1 MPAPRN
7 ADEATAI
14 DSAIL
19 NIARPDVLS
28 KKGNGETAKWRN
40 SETGTRQSK
49 NFPRLLLQ
57 EKKRIMLHFL
67 NLIVCSYTEHVHI

>member
-28 KKGNGETAKWRN
+28 KKGNGETAKRRN
-40 SETGTRQSK
+40 SETAKYMYSCSVRSVGNK
-49 NFPRLLLQ
+49 AI
-57 EKKRIMLHFL
+57 KKISTFAVARKKAD
-67 NLIVCSYTEHVHI
+67 NV